1 MTLVD
6 KLIIFTDGSVNTQSK
21 VGYGAYLVIPSS
33 DLNASI
39 GTVEVKIKE
48 FGDTSSTK
56 LELQILLFA
65 LSELVGKTSE
75 VIVYT
80 DSQNIIGLP
89 GRKEALVKND
99 FRTKA
104 NKLLNNNELYRQF
117 YQLTDQLSCQLIK
130 VKGHQP
136 SRDKDHIDGL
146 FTLVDRAA
154 RKALKTS
161 MSA

>member
-1 MTLVD
+1 MTLID
-6 KLIIFTDGSVNTQSK
+6 KLLIFIDGSVNTRSK
-21 VGYGAYLVIPSS
+21 IGYGAYLVIPSS

-39 GTVEVKIKE
+39 GPGDVKVKE
-48 FGDTSSTK
+48 FRNTSSTK
-56 LELQILLFA
+56 LELQILLFV
-65 LSELVGKTSE
+65 LSEWLGKTSE

-89 GRKEALVKND
+89 GRKEALVQND
-99 FRTKA
+99 YRTKA
-104 NKLLNNNELYRQF
+104 NKLLNNHELYRQF
-117 YQLTDQLSCQLIK
+117 CQLTDQLSCQLIK